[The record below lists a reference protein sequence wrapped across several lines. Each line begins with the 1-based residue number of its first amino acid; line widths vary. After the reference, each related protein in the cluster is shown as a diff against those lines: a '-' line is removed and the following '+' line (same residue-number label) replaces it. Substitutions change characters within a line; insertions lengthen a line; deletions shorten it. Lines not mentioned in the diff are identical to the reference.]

1 MRDDGIFQ
9 VLKESASNNR
19 NIRGVLRHHHYDIAT
34 IIRILDALWVG
45 GLLWLSSVIY
55 DTRWEEHYSFAAVL
69 TMGLFFIIAQ
79 SSDLYRSRR
88 GASLQHESVR
98 LWIAWLSVILVLL
111 FIAYATRTS
120 ADYSR
125 GVILTWFIVTPVVL
139 TVWRGGLH
147 YMLGALREHGF
158 NTRRVAIVGA
168 RELGADFARTI
179 LGSPWMGLLPIG
191 FYDDR
196 TPAGARPLVNEPVKV
211 IGDLNALINHA
222 RAGKIDSI
230 YITLPMRAEERIKSL
245 LAQLADTTVSV
256 HLVPDFFIYNLMNAS
271 WSNLGDLP
279 VVSIYESP
287 FFGVDGWIKRLEDIM
302 LASIILV
309 IIAIPMALIAIGIK
323 LSSPSPGPIIFRQ
336 YRYGLRGNRIEV
348 WKFRTMTACEN
359 GDDVTQATRH
369 DYRITVFG
377 AFLRRTSLDELP
389 QFINV
394 LQGRMSIVWPRPHAV
409 IHNEQY
415 RKLISGY
422 MLRHKVK
429 PGITGLA
436 QVNGWRGET
445 DTLDKMK
452 RRVEF
457 DLAYIR
463 NWSLFLD
470 LKIIFMTLL
479 RGFGGKSAY

>member
-1 MRDDGIFQ
+1 MRDDSVFQ
-9 VLKESASNNR
+9 TLKENAMNSR
-19 NIRGVLRHHHYDIAT
+19 NFRGILRQHHYDIAT
-34 IIRILDALWVG
+34 IIRILDALLVG
-45 GLLWLSSVIY
+45 GLLWLIAYIFDVQ
-55 DTRWEEHYSFAAVL
+55 WETHYNVASAL
-69 TMGLFFIIAQ
+69 TMGLFFVIAQ
-79 SSDLYRSRR
+79 SNDLYRSRR
-88 GASLQHESVR
+88 GSSLHYESMR

-111 FIAYATRTS
+111 FLAYATRTS

-125 GVILTWFIVTPVVL
+125 GVILTWFISTPIVL
-139 TVWRGGLH
+139 TLWRGGLH
-147 YMLGALREHGF
+147 YMLGRLREHGF

-168 RELGADFARTI
+168 RDLGADFARTI
-179 LGSPWMGLLPIG
+179 LSAPWMGLLPIG

-196 TPAGARPLVNEPVKV
+196 KPAGARPLVNEPVKV
-211 IGDLNALINHA
+211 IGDLSTLVNHA

-271 WSNLGDLP
+271 WSNIADLP
-279 VVSIYESP
+279 IVSIYETP
-287 FFGVDGWIKRLEDIM
+287 FFGVDGWIKRLEDIV
-302 LASIILV
+302 LACMILT
-309 IIAIPMALIAIGIK
+309 IIAVPMMLIAIGVRM
-323 LSSPSPGPIIFRQ
+323 SSPGPVIFRQ

-359 GDDVTQATRH
+359 DENVSQAKRH
-369 DYRITVFG
+369 DYRVTPFG
-377 AFLRRTSLDELP
+377 SFLRRTSLDELP

-394 LQGRMSIVWPRPHAV
+394 LQGNMSIVGPRPHAV
-409 IHNEQY
+409 VHNEQY

-452 RRVEF
+452 KRVEF

-470 LKIIFMTLL
+470 LKIIIMTMLK
-479 RGFGGKSAY
+479 GFGGKNAY

>member
-1 MRDDGIFQ
+1 MRDDSIFQ
-9 VLKESASNNR
+9 TLKESASNNR
-19 NIRGVLRHHHYDIAT
+19 NIRGILRHHHYDIAT
-34 IIRILDALWVG
+34 IIRILDALLVG
-45 GLLWLSSVIY
+45 GLLWLIAAIY
-55 DTRWEEHYSFAAVL
+55 GIPWEAHYSFATAL

-79 SSDLYRSRR
+79 SNDLYRSRR
-88 GASLQHESVR
+88 GASLHHESVR

-111 FIAYATRTS
+111 FIAYATQTS

-125 GVILTWFIVTPVVL
+125 GVILIWFVVTPIVL
-139 TVWRGGLH
+139 TIWRGGLH
-147 YMLGALREHGF
+147 YVLGGLREHGF

-179 LGSPWMGLLPIG
+179 LGAPWMGLLPVG

-196 TPAGARPLVNEPVKV
+196 KPAGARPLVNEPVKV
-211 IGDLNALINHA
+211 IGDLNTLVNHA
-222 RAGKIDSI
+222 RTGKIDSI
-230 YITLPMRAEERIKSL
+230 YITLPMRAEERIKNL
-245 LAQLADTTVSV
+245 LAQLSDTTVSV

-279 VVSIYESP
+279 IVSIYETP
-287 FFGVDGWIKRLEDIM
+287 FFGVDGWIKRLEDIVISSM
-302 LASIILV
+302 ILFV
-309 IIAIPMALIAIGIK
+309 IAIPMVLIAIGVK
-323 LSSPSPGPIIFRQ
+323 LSSPGPVVFKQ

-359 GDDVTQATRH
+359 GDDVTQAKRH
-369 DYRITVFG
+369 DYRITPFG
-377 AFLRRTSLDELP
+377 SFLRRTSLDELP

-394 LQGRMSIVWPRPHAV
+394 LQGRMSIVGPRPHAV
-409 IHNEQY
+409 VHNEQY

-452 RRVEF
+452 KRVEF

-470 LKIIFMTLL
+470 IKIIFMTLL
-479 RGFGGKSAY
+479 KGFSGKNAY

>member
-1 MRDDGIFQ
+1 MRDNSVFQ
-9 VLKESASNNR
+9 TLVSNASANR
-19 NIRGVLRHHHYDIAT
+19 NFRGILRHHHYDIAT
-34 IIRILDALWVG
+34 IIRILDAMLVG
-45 GLLWLSSVIY
+45 GLLWLLAHLFAESWN
-55 DTRWEEHYSFAAVL
+55 THYSFATAL

-79 SSDLYRSRR
+79 SNDLYRSRR
-88 GASLQHESVR
+88 GAALHHESIR
-98 LWIAWLSVILVLL
+98 LWIAWLTVIMVLL

-120 ADYSR
+120 AEYSR
-125 GVILTWFIVTPVVL
+125 GVILTWFVSTPVVL
-139 TVWRGGLH
+139 TVWRGSLH
-147 YMLGALREHGF
+147 YVLGRLREHGL

-179 LGSPWMGLLPIG
+179 LSAPWMGLLPIG

-196 TPAGARPLVNEPVKV
+196 KPTGARPLVSEPVKV
-211 IGDLNALINHA
+211 VGDLNTLIDHA
-222 RAGKIDSI
+222 REGKIDSI
-230 YITLPMRAEERIKSL
+230 YITLPMRAEERIKNL
-245 LAQLADTTVSV
+245 LGQLSDTTVSV

-279 VVSIYESP
+279 IVSIYETP
-287 FFGVDGWIKRLEDIM
+287 FFGVDGWIKRFEDIV
-302 LASIILV
+302 LAILILL
-309 IIAIPMALIAIGIK
+309 IIAIPMIVIAISVR
-323 LSSPSPGPIIFRQ
+323 LSSPGPVFFKQ

-348 WKFRTMTACEN
+348 WKFRTMTTCEN
-359 GDDVTQATRH
+359 GADITQAKRH
-369 DYRITVFG
+369 DYRVTRVG
-377 AFLRRTSLDELP
+377 RFLRRTSLDELP

-394 LQGRMSIVWPRPHAV
+394 LQGNMSIVGPRPHAV
-409 IHNEQY
+409 VHNEQY

-445 DTLDKMK
+445 DTVDKMRK
-452 RRVEF
+452 RVEF

-470 LKIIFMTLL
+470 LKIILMTML
-479 RGFGGKSAY
+479 RGFTGKNVY

>member
-1 MRDDGIFQ
+1 MNSRNFRGI
-9 VLKESASNNR
+9 
-19 NIRGVLRHHHYDIAT
+19 LRQHHYDIAT
-34 IIRILDALWVG
+34 IIRILDALLVG
-45 GLLWLSSVIY
+45 GLLWFTSIIY
-55 DTRWEEHYSFAAVL
+55 GVQWEPHYSFATAL

-79 SSDLYRSRR
+79 SNDLYRSRR
-88 GASLQHESVR
+88 GSSLHYESMR

-111 FIAYATRTS
+111 FLAYATRTS

-125 GVILTWFIVTPVVL
+125 GVILTWFVVTPIVL
-139 TVWRGGLH
+139 TLWRGGLH
-147 YMLGALREHGF
+147 YVLGRLREHGF

-179 LGSPWMGLLPIG
+179 LSAPWMGLLPIG

-196 TPAGARPLVNEPVKV
+196 KPAGARPLVNEPVKV
-211 IGDLNALINHA
+211 IGDLSALVSHA
-222 RAGKIDSI
+222 KAGKIDSI

-271 WSNLGDLP
+271 WSNISDLP
-279 VVSIYESP
+279 IVSIYETP
-287 FFGVDGWIKRLEDIM
+287 FFGVDGWIKRLEDIV
-302 LASIILV
+302 LASMILA
-309 IIAIPMALIAIGIK
+309 IIAIPMMLIAIGVRM
-323 LSSPSPGPIIFRQ
+323 SSPGPIIFRQ

-359 GDDVTQATRH
+359 DENITQVKRH
-369 DYRITVFG
+369 DYRVTPFG
-377 AFLRRTSLDELP
+377 SFLRRTSLDELP

-394 LQGRMSIVWPRPHAV
+394 LQGNMSIVGPRPHAV
-409 IHNEQY
+409 VHNEQY

-452 RRVEF
+452 KRVEF

-470 LKIIFMTLL
+470 LKIIIMTMLK
-479 RGFGGKSAY
+479 GFGGKNAY